1 MSTGSNMSEPIDQ
14 QALRNRFNPDG
25 SLLRAYQLRMFE
37 MLRFIDEVCR
47 RHHIRYWL
55 CSGTLLGA
63 VRHGGFI
70 PWDDDL
76 DIEMLREDYERF
88 VKVMEV
94 EKNGRYDLQTHR
106 TDPDYF
112 APYGKVRDLRSTIK
126 EDNTNDWYY
135 KYHGAY
141 IDVFIMDP
149 SSSEFLCKLAGFMQ
163 DKLLY
168 GANRTLKKWWGRKLY
183 FSVAYPL
190 LYKVLFPLFRCLG
203 KMGAHGQLRH
213 TPGSCFL
220 SPREEKDIFPLGEL
234 MFEGG
239 IFPVP
244 GNYDAYLTKIYGCYM
259 SLPDLDKIVMH
270 TVNVELNE

>member
-1 MSTGSNMSEPIDQ
+1 MSESIDQ

-25 SLLRAYQLRMFE
+25 SPLRNYQLRMFE
-37 MLRFIDEVCR
+37 MLKFIDEVCR

-76 DIEMLREDYERF
+76 DIEMLREDYRKF
-88 VKVMEV
+88 VKAMEI
-94 EKNGRYDLQTHR
+94 EKNDHYDLQTHQ
-106 TDPDYF
+106 TDPNYF

-141 IDVFIMDP
+141 IDVFIMEP
-149 SSSEFLCKLAGFMQ
+149 SSSEFLCKLAGFLQ

-168 GANRTLKKWWGRKLY
+168 GANQKLKKRWGRKIY
-183 FSVAYPL
+183 FGTTYSL
-190 LYKVLFPLFRCLG
+190 LYKVLFPIFRCWG
-203 KMGAHGQLRH
+203 RIGAHEQLRH

-220 SPREEKDIFPLGEL
+220 KPREGKDIFPLEKL
-234 MFEGG
+234 AFEDGT
-239 IFPVP
+239 FPVP
-244 GNYDAYLTKIYGCYM
+244 GNYDAYLTKIYGRYM
-259 SLPDLDKIVMH
+259 SLPDLDKIIMH